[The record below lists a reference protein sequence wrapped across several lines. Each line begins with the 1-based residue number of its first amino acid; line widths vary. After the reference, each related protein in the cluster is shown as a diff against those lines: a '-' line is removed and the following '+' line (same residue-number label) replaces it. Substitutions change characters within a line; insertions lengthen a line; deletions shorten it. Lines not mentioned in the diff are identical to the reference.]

1 MPYFDQLD
9 VDVITFEGAFN
20 RGMDFDTIGTMIS
33 KDKKIAVGVISH
45 RTCRSSLPRRSP
57 T

>member
-20 RGMDFDTIGTMIS
+20 RGMDFEAIGKGIS
-33 KDKKIAVGVISH
+33 KDKKIAHRRHQPSH
-45 RTCRSSLPRRSP
+45 VAGRAAR
-57 T
+57 